1 MQRLFQKPGF
11 CRRRGDKE
19 TGFLS
24 KDFAPDAKAIPETR
38 FLPAARG

>member
-1 MQRLFQKPGF
+1 MQKLSQKPGF

-24 KDFAPDAKAIPETR
+24 KNFAADAKTIPETR